1 MSTIANWPTVN
12 VGISLLSC
20 NASGQLV
27 GSAPNDPTLTSVWTD
42 ITPRVQSMNFL
53 RGKQYELDTPRSNL
67 NSIVAVNGD
76 GLLDQNNASSL
87 FYPQLGAQNNAM
99 ITATWP
105 AKNVNLLE
113 QQYANAGDFYRST
126 AFFAP
131 QNGTTLGYQ
140 TTTFMSGGGALVS
153 VYPNASAS
161 GTRGWM
167 FGYGA
172 ITPGTQYTFS
182 TYAAVSAGT
191 QGFAVTAVCYS
202 ATPTLL
208 STTTGSTVT
217 VGTSFSRMS
226 VTFTPP
232 AGTIAVGFYI
242 ACTSITGSI
251 NLYTDQLQLEVG
263 SSPATW
269 TAPNTTYPI
278 GGGYIESI
286 EHSYSQTTLMP
297 IVTITLDDA
306 LGVLSQALLGSAV
319 YGQIQLLS
327 PSAYY
332 TLGDNSSSSAAG
344 ATTNPITGSTAP
356 PAMIVSHGGG
366 SGIKFGDQ
374 SLISTC
380 QSDSSVTFDST
391 AVSGVNWSAIELQS
405 QSVGQPGVKM
415 STVGG
420 VNSAMVIW
428 FQAAADIDQQIFCQ
442 QNADTTGIEV
452 NVWINNVGQLE
463 FDLASSSSSV
473 DIVTTGAT
481 LYNDNNPHWV
491 AINIYNNNTRANIY
505 VDGTLVSDFA
515 RGGSHPVIGSAP
527 TTAQLGNNISGGAPF
542 VGSLQHFAIFT
553 GTGTS
558 ATPILSSTN
567 IGLLQTAQT
576 TAFSGETTS
585 QRFARIMSNSQQN
598 VGYLFS
604 DFGGYQNVGGL
615 VDSAGQSVIQALNLD
630 MQDEQANYYVSPEGS
645 FFRVEARHDRWRNVL
660 PNWTVGDAS
669 GEIPYL
675 PDVKTEFD
683 DIRVV
688 NFIEATKVDGSVQQV
703 GDATSIKQ
711 HFLRSYPGTLTL
723 KALSDNDV
731 SSILQ
736 GIIWRF
742 KNPMERIAQIKF
754 SSIGNTIDPNVQ
766 WPFLLGSK
774 ISDRV
779 RYNRRPFGV
788 PGSARPASRSLDNWI
803 ESIQHTIDFTG
814 QTPIWTMQLE
824 CSIGLPGNTTP
835 GLSSNAWIPTA
846 ARTTL
851 KTSTIVGAT
860 TFVVNALPDA
870 ATITSQQDG
879 WTVSSIPSISF
890 QDGANSEI
898 LPVSSIS
905 TTTTGYTQFTITTSS
920 GALFPHGAGAIV
932 NETVKQPNNTG
943 RIYNTFDTVA
953 TTDTANNVVVY

>member
-1 MSTIANWPTVN
+1 M
-12 VGISLLSC
+12 
-20 NASGQLV
+20 
-27 GSAPNDPTLTSVWTD
+27 
-42 ITPRVQSMNFL
+42 

-67 NSIVAVNGD
+67 NTIIAVNGD
-76 GLLDQNNASSL
+76 GLFDQYNTSSL
-87 FYPQLGAQNNAM
+87 FYPQLNAQNLAM
-99 ITATWP
+99 ITTTWP

-113 QQYANAGDFYRST
+113 QQYANAGDFYRLA
-126 AFFAP
+126 AFFSQ
-131 QNGTTLGYQ
+131 QNGTTIGYQ

-153 VYPNASAS
+153 VYPNSSAS

-167 FGYGA
+167 FGFGA
-172 ITPGTQYTFS
+172 CTPGTQYTFS

-208 STTTGSTVT
+208 STNTGSTVT
-217 VGTSFSRMS
+217 VGTSFSRLS

-263 SSPATW
+263 SSPTAW

-297 IVTITLDDA
+297 VVTITLDDVM
-306 LGVLSQALLGSAV
+306 GVLSQTLLGSAV
-319 YGQIQLLS
+319 YNQIQLLQ

-332 TLGDNSSSSAAG
+332 TLGDNSNSTAAG
-344 ATTNPITGSTAP
+344 ATTNPLTGSTAA
-356 PAMIVSHGGG
+356 PAQVVSHGGG
-366 SGIKFGDQ
+366 SGVKFGDS

-380 QSDSSVTFDST
+380 QSDSSVTFDNT
-391 AVSGVNWSAIELQS
+391 AVSGVSWSAIELQS

-420 VNSAMVIW
+420 VNSAMVLW
-428 FQAAADIDQQIFCQ
+428 FQAGSGITNQQLFCQ

-452 NVWINNVGQLE
+452 NLWINTVGQLE

-473 DIVTTGAT
+473 DVVTTGAT
-481 LYNDNNPHWV
+481 SYNDGLPHWA
-491 AINIYNNNTRANIY
+491 AINIYNNNTRANLY
-505 VDGTLVSDFA
+505 VDGTLVTDFA
-515 RGGSHPVIGSAP
+515 RGGSHPVIGSVP
-527 TTAQLGNNISGGAPF
+527 VTAQLGNNISGGAPL

-558 ATPILSSTN
+558 STAILTSTN

-576 TAFSGETTS
+576 NAFAGESTS
-585 QRFARIMSNSQQN
+585 QRFTRIIANSQQN

-615 VDSAGQSVIQALNLD
+615 TDSSGQSVIQALNLD

-645 FFRVEARHDRWRNVL
+645 FFRVEARHDRWRNVV
-660 PNWTVGDAS
+660 PNWTVGDAP

-675 PDVKTEFD
+675 SDVKTEFD
-683 DIRVV
+683 DVRVV
-688 NFIEATKVDGSVQQV
+688 NFIQATKINGTVQQL
-703 GDATSIKQ
+703 GDATSIKA
-711 HFLRSYPGTLTL
+711 HFLRSYPGSLTL

-731 SSILQ
+731 NSILQ
-736 GIIWRF
+736 GIIWRY

-754 SSIGNTIDPNVQ
+754 SSIGNTIDPNTQ
-766 WPFLLGSK
+766 WPFLLGAK
-774 ISDRV
+774 ISDRI
-779 RYNRRPFGV
+779 RYNRRPFGS
-788 PGSARPASRSLDNWI
+788 PGSSRPPTRSLDNWI

-814 QTPIWTMQLE
+814 QTPAWTMVLE
-824 CSIGLPGNTTP
+824 CSIGLPGNTSP

-920 GALFPHGAGAIV
+920 GALFSHGAGAIV

>member
-42 ITPRVQSMNFL
+42 ITSRVQYMNFL

-113 QQYANAGDFYRST
+113 QQYANAGDFYRSA

-263 SSPATW
+263 SSPTTW

-481 LYNDNNPHWV
+481 MYNDNNPHWV

-660 PNWTVGDAS
+660 PNWTVGDAP

-920 GALFPHGAGAIV
+920 GALFSHGAGAIV